1 MLKQKTRNVEIIKSN
16 TTVER
21 EHLLYFKILI
31 FITNTKF
38 MDIPISK
45 SQTVSIGLK
54 KKKRCFKSP
63 QVQWRNRYCHI
74 ILILIF
80 LNRQILYQK
89 VYTPLQTFTGNMCIL
104 VYLLEAMSM

>member
-1 MLKQKTRNVEIIKSN
+1 MLKQKTRNVEIIKNN

-54 KKKRCFKSP
+54 KKKKGALSLH
-63 QVQWRNRYCHI
+63 RYSGETDI
-74 ILILIF
+74 VI
-80 LNRQILYQK
+80 
-89 VYTPLQTFTGNMCIL
+89 
-104 VYLLEAMSM
+104 